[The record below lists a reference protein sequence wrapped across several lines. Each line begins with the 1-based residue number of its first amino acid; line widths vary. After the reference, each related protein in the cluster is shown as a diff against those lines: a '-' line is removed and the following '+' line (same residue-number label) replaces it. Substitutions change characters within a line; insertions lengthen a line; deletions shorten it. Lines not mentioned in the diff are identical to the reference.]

1 MQLETFGTR
10 LLAASTSISRT
21 TGRTLAISSS
31 MDSEILTTFSSGSC
45 SSLQLETCGALLLT
59 AHRRTGLAVCSLAVA
74 SGVHS
79 EILGALKLAISLSS
93 K

>member
-59 AHRRTGLAVCSLAVA
+59 AHRRTGMQSVPLQLPVGCTLRSLA
-74 SGVHS
+74 H
-79 EILGALKLAISLSS
+79 
-93 K
+93 